1 MPTDGSAGRGTS
13 GNDGSR
19 AGPNGP
25 VPGPDGQVE
34 LTQDALLTELRRLG
48 RGRGLNA
55 VNLDGRIGP
64 MLTLV
69 IRRDEGLG
77 STQPPSLSPNPSPNG
92 SSRSTENPTS
102 GAGPNGEHGVN
113 DVMNDGQGG
122 QVGPGPNGPGVDRAM
137 VIRWLRRRLLHLP
150 VDLTEAA
157 KVFFGVHRV
166 AQDRF
171 LGERLDRLGHEWR
184 CDRRTVRRRADEAL
198 VLIAEAAVRAPD
210 TFASPSVESPT
221 TRTRFDT
228 GTHFDTGMHFD
239 AGMHFDGR
247 EEIPAFAAG
256 ATWYTER
263 LSALVLLD
271 RDLPEVTERRTLVA
285 TADGVETVTLE
296 LSVPPG
302 NDHRGRGRD
311 LGAEVLYGGTLLS
324 WDQPSPSYYRLRVAL
339 PRPLQA
345 GERHDLDVVLRL
357 VDGAPMAPH
366 YMCVPLARLAEF
378 EIQVR
383 FSRRQVAAG
392 IEVFVLDGVPPR
404 VVDDYPPRQP
414 RLAPHRAVEVRMLF
428 RDLRQGRGYGL
439 RWTG

>member
-19 AGPNGP
+19 AGPSGP
-25 VPGPDGQVE
+25 GPGPDGQRPGPDGQRPGPDGQRPGRDGQGE
-34 LTQDALLTELRRLG
+34 LTQDALLAELRRLG

-77 STQPPSLSPNPSPNG
+77 FTQPPSLSTNPSPNG
-92 SSRSTENPTS
+92 SSRSAANPNN
-102 GAGPNGEHGVN
+102 GAGPNGS
-113 DVMNDGQGG
+113 
-122 QVGPGPNGPGVDRAM
+122 GVDRAM
-137 VIRWLRRRLLHLP
+137 VIRWLRQRLPLLP
-150 VDLTEAA
+150 VDLAEAA
-157 KVFFGVHRV
+157 KVFFGVHRE

-198 VLIAEAAVRAPD
+198 VLIAEAAVRAPA
-210 TFASPSVESPT
+210 TFTSAPDAIPPA
-221 TRTRFDT
+221 RAPFDT
-228 GTHFDTGMHFD
+228 GTPFDN
-239 AGMHFDGR
+239 R
-247 EEIPAFAAG
+247 EEIPPFAAD
-256 ATWYTER
+256 ASWYTER

-271 RDLPEVTERRTLVA
+271 RDLPEVTERRTIVA

-302 NDHRGRGRD
+302 DDHRGRGRE

-324 WDQPSPSYYRLRVAL
+324 WDQPSPSYYRLQVAL

-345 GERHDLDVVLRL
+345 GERHDLDIVLRL

-366 YMCVPLARLAEF
+366 YMCVPLSRLAEF
-378 EIQVR
+378 QIRVR

-392 IEVFVLDGVPPR
+392 VEVFVLDGVPPR